1 MSAYKGNI
9 RQFKLELSWFSRED
23 FHDRVVEIWNKPVF
37 GKKFS
42 TTMEKKD
49 ECLTPTPLRMGIS
62 FRWNLQTTKIISAE
76 YNQ

>member
-1 MSAYKGNI
+1 MSSYKGNI

-42 TTMEKKD
+42 TIMEQKD